1 MRFGDEPESSNFE
14 DVTGRSG
21 MGFGGGGGNALGCL
35 LPLIASRFGIG
46 GVIVLVI
53 GYFLLSSL
61 GGLGGGGGGGGGSLV
76 PSSQHSAPAG
86 QSTLDPN
93 TRHFML
99 QVLGSTEKTWNQLL
113 GGRYTPT
120 TLVAY
125 SRAYQSG
132 CGAAQSA
139 MGPFYCPTDK
149 KIYLDTE
156 FFNELSQRFQAPGDF
171 AQAYVIAHE
180 VGHHVQDLTGTLD
193 QAHNLQARASETEG
207 NAIQV
212 KVELQAD
219 CYAGVW
225 ANNAKTPEG
234 QPVMEPGDFEEGMR
248 AAEAI
253 GDDTLQKQS
262 QGVVVPDSFTHGTSA
277 QRMAALQKGYS
288 TGDPNACQY

>member
-1 MRFGDEPESSNFE
+1 MRFGDERESSNFE
-14 DVTGRSG
+14 DATGRSG
-21 MGFGGGGGNALGCL
+21 GGFGFGGGGGNPLGCL
-35 LPLIASRFGIG
+35 IPLVASRFGIG
-46 GVIVLVI
+46 GVVVLVI

-61 GGLGGGGGGGGGSLV
+61 GGLGGGGGSLV
-76 PSSQHSAPAG
+76 PGTQQSAPAG

-93 TRHFML
+93 TKHFML
-99 QVLGSTEKTWNQLL
+99 QVLASTEDTWSKLL
-113 GGRYTPT
+113 GGKYEPT

-180 VGHHVQDLTGTLD
+180 VGHHVQDLTGRLS
-193 QAHNLQARASETEG
+193 QAEQVQARSSEAAG
-207 NAIQV
+207 NQEQV
-212 KVELQAD
+212 RVELQAD

-225 ANNAKTPEG
+225 AANAKDPQG
-234 QPVMEPGDFEEGMR
+234 RPVMEQGDFEEGMR

-253 GDDTLQKQS
+253 GDDTLQKQA
-262 QGVVVPDSFTHGTSA
+262 QGTVVPDSFTHGTSA
-277 QRMAALQKGYS
+277 QRMKALQTGYT
-288 TGDPNACQY
+288 TGDPNACKF